1 MISEKSFLQFS
12 VKTKDNENWIYTGSV
27 KTKDNENSSKHVA
40 VKTVKSDLSMK
51 YQTSDIPLI
60 IYRFSLYL
68 LSHFCC
74 FVAVFFKISA
84 YQRNTLCVTHTVKT
98 GRYR

>member
-1 MISEKSFLQFS
+1 MKYQFSRFSVKSEKSFLQFS

-27 KTKDNENSSKHVA
+27 KTKDNENSTKNGA

-51 YQTSDIPLI
+51 YQTSDISLI

-68 LSHFCC
+68 YPFSAVQETKFLQNQETK
-74 FVAVFFKISA
+74 FVYS
-84 YQRNTLCVTHTVKT
+84 
-98 GRYR
+98 